1 MMNHVFVTTHD
12 PFMNCFMNLVHR
24 LTYESNLV
32 CKLTHE
38 SNLVC
43 KLTHESSLVCERTHE
58 AYESSL
64 VQLTHEAAHDTQENI
79 VYILL

>member
-1 MMNHVFVTTHD
+1 MNHVFVTTHE
-12 PFMNCFMNLVHR
+12 PFMNCFTNLVHG
-24 LTYESNLV
+24 LTYEL
-32 CKLTHE
+32 
-38 SNLVC
+38 NLVC

>member
-1 MMNHVFVTTHD
+1 MMNHMFVTTHE
-12 PFMNCFMNLVHR
+12 PFMICFMNLVHG
-24 LTYESNLV
+24 LTY
-32 CKLTHE
+32 E

-43 KLTHESSLVCERTHE
+43 KLTHESSLVCEHTHE